1 MKIIEIIKKNLGLR
15 IFLYLLIGIPVGLL
29 MVDNEAVFGLG
40 MILLFIVAIKS
51 ERANKISSVRK
62 KNQIKR

>member
-1 MKIIEIIKKNLGLR
+1 MKIMQIVKKNLGVR

-29 MVDNEAVFGLG
+29 MVDNEVVFGLG

-51 ERANKISSVRK
+51 ERANKKSSVRK